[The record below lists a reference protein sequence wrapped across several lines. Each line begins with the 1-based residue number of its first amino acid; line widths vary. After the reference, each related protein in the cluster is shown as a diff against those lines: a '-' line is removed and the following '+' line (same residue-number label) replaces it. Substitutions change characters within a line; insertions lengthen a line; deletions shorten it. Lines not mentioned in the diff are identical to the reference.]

1 MQGRTAHARRFDTIA
16 VMRARRIGLT
26 ITALVAAM
34 AVLGGC
40 AVNEQG
46 QGVSDLSGTLDGAGS
61 SAQGAAQD
69 AWIAGFQRAN
79 GSVTVNYDPA
89 GSGAG
94 REQFIVGAVGYAGS
108 DTALSIEETEGSLG
122 RCTEDSGAI
131 NLPVYL
137 SPIVLAFNIEGVDRL
152 QLDAA
157 SVAGI
162 FSGAIERWNDPALVT
177 LNPDVTL
184 PDARIS
190 PVHRSDD
197 SGTTENFTE
206 YLAEAAPEQWPF
218 EPDDAF
224 PAEGEAAQGNS
235 GIAAV
240 MRDGVNVIGYLDG
253 SRSEGL
259 DVASL
264 AVGGGF
270 VEPNATSAAAVV
282 DVSPMQAGRADD
294 DLVVDIDRATQEPGV
309 YPLVLVSYLIACRE
323 YADEREGEL
332 VRNYLQWVASAEG
345 QDAAAEDAGS
355 APISDAL
362 RERVEAA
369 VDGIR

>member
-1 MQGRTAHARRFDTIA
+1 MPGGTVHPRRFGTMA
-16 VMRARRIGLT
+16 VMRARRSGLT
-26 ITALVAAM
+26 ITALAAAV

-79 GSVTVNYDPA
+79 SSVTVNYDPA

-108 DTALSIEETEGSLG
+108 DTALSIEETEGPLA

-162 FSGAIERWNDPALVT
+162 FSGAIERWNDPALVS
-177 LNPDVTL
+177 LNPDVAL
-184 PDARIS
+184 PDARIT

-206 YLAEAAPEQWPF
+206 YLAEAAPGQWPF

-235 GIAAV
+235 GVAAV

-264 AVGGGF
+264 VVGDDV
-270 VEPNATSAAAVV
+270 VEPNAASAAAVV
-282 DVSPMQAGRADD
+282 DVSPMQAGRAAD

-369 VDGIR
+369 VDAIR

>member
-1 MQGRTAHARRFDTIA
+1 MTGMRTQRFGPAIA
-16 VMRARRIGLT
+16 GLAA
-26 ITALVAAM
+26 TAALLA
-34 AVLGGC
+34 GC
-40 AVNEQG
+40 AANEQG
-46 QGVSDLSGTLDGAGS
+46 DLESDLSGVLDGAGS

-79 GSVTVNYDPA
+79 AGVTVNYDPA

-94 REQFIVGAVGYAGS
+94 REQFIVGAVAYAGS
-108 DTALSIEETEGSLG
+108 DTPLGLDEVDGPLERCTEGS
-122 RCTEDSGAI
+122 GAM

-137 SPIVLAFNIEGVDRL
+137 SPIALAFNVEGVDRL

-162 FSGAIERWNDPALVT
+162 FTGAIERWNDPALVA
-177 LNPDVTL
+177 LNPGVAL
-184 PDARIS
+184 PDARIT

-197 SGTTENFTE
+197 SGTTENFTD
-206 YLAEAAPEQWPF
+206 YLAEAAPEQWPN

-224 PAEGEAAQGNS
+224 PYEGEAAQGNS

-240 MRDGVNVIGYLDG
+240 VRDGVNVIGYLDA
-253 SRSEGL
+253 SRAEGL

-264 AVGGGF
+264 AVGDGF
-270 VEPNATSAAAVV
+270 VAPDAESASAIV
-282 DVSPMQAGRADD
+282 DVSPMEADRADD
-294 DLVVDIDRATQEPGV
+294 DLVIDIDRATTEAGV

-323 YADEREGEL
+323 YRDPNDGEL
-332 VRNYLQWVASAEG
+332 VRAYLEWVSSAEG
-345 QDAAAEDAGS
+345 QDAAAADAGS

-362 RERVEAA
+362 RGQVQAA
-369 VDGIR
+369 VAGIR

>member
-1 MQGRTAHARRFDTIA
+1 
-16 VMRARRIGLT
+16 MRARRFGLT
-26 ITALVAAM
+26 VTGLAATVAL
-34 AVLGGC
+34 LGGC

-46 QGVSDLSGTLDGAGS
+46 DAESELAGTLDGAGS

-69 AWIAGFQRAN
+69 TWIAGFQRAN
-79 GSVTVNYDPA
+79 ASVTVNYDPA

-94 REQFIVGAVGYAGS
+94 REQFIVGAVAYAGS
-108 DTALSIEETEGSLG
+108 DTPLSDEEAEGPLE
-122 RCTEDSGAI
+122 RCAEGSGAI

-137 SPIVLAFNIEGVDRL
+137 SPIALAFSIEGVDRL

-162 FSGAIERWNDPALVT
+162 FTGAIERWNDPALVR

-184 PDARIS
+184 PDARIT

-197 SGTTENFTE
+197 SGTTENFTD
-206 YLAEAAPEQWPF
+206 YLAEAAPDAWPN
-218 EPDDAF
+218 EADDAF
-224 PAEGEAAQGNS
+224 PYEGEAAQGNS

-240 MRDGVNVIGYLDG
+240 IRDGVNVIGYLDA
-253 SRSEGL
+253 SRAEGL

-264 AVGGGF
+264 AVGDGS
-270 VEPNATSAAAVV
+270 VAPDADSAAAIA
-282 DVSPMQAGRADD
+282 DVSPMETGRADD
-294 DLVVDIDRATQEPGV
+294 DLVIDIDRATSEPGV

-323 YADEREGEL
+323 YRDPDEGAL
-332 VRNYLQWVASAEG
+332 VRSYLEWVSSADG

-362 RERVEAA
+362 RERVQAA
-369 VDGIR
+369 IAAIR

>member
-1 MQGRTAHARRFDTIA
+1 MAGMRSRRSGSAI
-16 VMRARRIGLT
+16 MGLAAT
-26 ITALVAAM
+26 VAL
-34 AVLGGC
+34 LGGC

-46 QGVSDLSGTLDGAGS
+46 DVESDLSGTLDGAGS

-69 AWIAGFQRAN
+69 TWIAGFQRAN

-94 REQFIVGAVGYAGS
+94 REQFIVGAVAYAGS
-108 DTALSIEETEGSLG
+108 DTPLSVEEVEGPLE
-122 RCTEDSGAI
+122 RCAEGSGAI

-137 SPIVLAFNIEGVDRL
+137 SPIALAFNVEGIDRL

-162 FSGAIERWNDPALVT
+162 FTGAIERWNDPALVR

-184 PDARIS
+184 PDARIT

-197 SGTTENFTE
+197 SGTTENFTD
-206 YLAEAAPEQWPF
+206 YLAEAAPDAWPN
-218 EPDDAF
+218 EADDAF
-224 PAEGEAAQGNS
+224 PYEGEAAQGNS

-240 MRDGVNVIGYLDG
+240 IRDGVNVIGYLDA
-253 SRSEGL
+253 SRAEGL
-259 DVASL
+259 DLASL
-264 AVGGGF
+264 AVGDGF
-270 VEPNATSAAAVV
+270 VAPNAASASAIV
-282 DVSPMQAGRADD
+282 DVSPMEPGRADD
-294 DLVVDIDRATQEPGV
+294 DLVIDIDRATSEPGV

-323 YADEREGEL
+323 YREPNDGEL
-332 VRNYLQWVASAEG
+332 VRGYLEWVSSADG

-362 RERVEAA
+362 RERVQAA
-369 VDGIR
+369 IAGIR

>member
-1 MQGRTAHARRFDTIA
+1 MAG
-16 VMRARRIGLT
+16 MRAHRFGLT
-26 ITALVAAM
+26 MTGLAATVAL
-34 AVLGGC
+34 LGGC

-46 QGVSDLSGTLDGAGS
+46 DRESDLSGVLDGAGS

-79 GSVTVNYDPA
+79 AGVTVNYDPA

-94 REQFIVGAVGYAGS
+94 REQFIVGAVDYAGS
-108 DTALSIEETEGSLG
+108 DTPLTVDETEGPLE
-122 RCTEDSGAI
+122 RCAEGSGAI

-137 SPIVLAFNIEGVDRL
+137 SPIALAFNIEGVDRL

-157 SVAGI
+157 SVARI
-162 FSGAIERWNDPALVT
+162 FTGEIERWNDPDLVR
-177 LNPDVTL
+177 LNPEVTL
-184 PDARIS
+184 PDERIT

-206 YLAEAAPEQWPF
+206 YLAEAAPEQWPD

-224 PAEGEAAQGNS
+224 PYEGEAAQGNS
-235 GIAAV
+235 GIV
-240 MRDGVNVIGYLDG
+240 GVIRDGVNVIGYIDA

-259 DVASL
+259 DIASL
-264 AVGGGF
+264 IVGEEAVAPDA
-270 VEPNATSAAAVV
+270 ESASAVV
-282 DVSPMQAGRADD
+282 DVSPMEPGRPED
-294 DLVVDIDRATQEPGV
+294 DLVIDIDRGTSEPGV

-323 YADEREGEL
+323 YREPNDGEL
-332 VRNYLQWVASAEG
+332 VRSYLEWVASPEG

-355 APISDAL
+355 APISAAL
-362 RERVEAA
+362 RERVQAA
-369 VDGIR
+369 VAAIR

>member
-1 MQGRTAHARRFDTIA
+1 
-16 VMRARRIGLT
+16 MRARRLGLIFT
-26 ITALVAAM
+26 GLAATVAL
-34 AVLGGC
+34 LGGC

-46 QGVSDLSGTLDGAGS
+46 DAESDLSGTLDGAGS

-94 REQFIVGAVGYAGS
+94 REQFIAGAVAYAGS
-108 DTALSIEETEGSLG
+108 DTPLPIDDAEGDLE
-122 RCTEDSGAI
+122 RCAAGSGAI

-137 SPIVLAFNIEGVDRL
+137 SPIALAFNIEGVDRL
-152 QLDAA
+152 RLDAA

-162 FSGAIERWNDPALVT
+162 FTGAIERWNDPALVA
-177 LNPDVTL
+177 LNPDVSL
-184 PDARIS
+184 PDERIT

-197 SGTTENFTE
+197 SGTTENFTD
-206 YLAEAAPEQWPF
+206 YLAEAAPEAWPD

-224 PAEGEAAQGNS
+224 PYDGEAAQGNS

-240 MRDGVNVIGYLDG
+240 IRDGVNVIGYIDA
-253 SRSEGL
+253 SRAEGL

-264 AVGGGF
+264 AVGDGS
-270 VEPNATSAAAVV
+270 VAPDAESAAAIA
-282 DVSPMQAGRADD
+282 DVSPIEPGRPDD
-294 DLVVDIDRATQEPGV
+294 DLVIDIDRATSEAGV

-323 YADEREGEL
+323 YRDQNEARL
-332 VRNYLQWVASAEG
+332 VRAYLEWVSSAEG

-362 RERVEAA
+362 RERVQAA
-369 VDGIR
+369 IAGIR

>member
-1 MQGRTAHARRFDTIA
+1 MRVRRLA
-16 VMRARRIGLT
+16 LT
-26 ITALVAAM
+26 ITALAA
-34 AVLGGC
+34 ASGLLGGC

-46 QGVSDLSGTLDGAGS
+46 QGQSNLKGTLDGAGS

-108 DTALSIEETEGSLG
+108 DTALSIEETSGTLA
-122 RCTEDSGAI
+122 RCTEGSGAI
-131 NLPVYL
+131 DLPVYL
-137 SPIVLAFNIEGVDRL
+137 SPIVLAFNVDGVDRL

-162 FSGAIERWNDPALVT
+162 FSGAIERWNDPGLVR
-177 LNPDVTL
+177 LNPGASL
-184 PDARIS
+184 PDARIT

-206 YLAEAAPEQWPF
+206 YLAEAAPERWPT

-224 PAEGEAAQGNS
+224 PFEGEAAQGNS
-235 GIAAV
+235 GVAAV
-240 MRDGVNVIGYLDG
+240 IRDGVNVIGYLDG

-259 DVASL
+259 DVAAL
-264 AVGGGF
+264 VVGDDV
-270 VEPNATSAAAVV
+270 VEPDAQSAAAVV
-282 DVSPMQAGRADD
+282 DVSPMEPDRADD
-294 DLVVDIDRATQEPGV
+294 DLVIDIDRATREPGV
-309 YPLVLVSYLIACRE
+309 YPLVLVSYLITCRE
-323 YADEREGEL
+323 YANPGEGEL
-332 VRNYLQWVASAEG
+332 VRGYLQWVASAEG

-355 APISDAL
+355 APISDSL
-362 RERVEAA
+362 RERVQAA
-369 VDGIR
+369 VDGIG

>member
-1 MQGRTAHARRFDTIA
+1 MTGMRTQRF
-16 VMRARRIGLT
+16 GLVFAGLAT
-26 ITALVAAM
+26 M
-34 AVLGGC
+34 AVLLGGC

-46 QGVSDLSGTLDGAGS
+46 DTESDLSGVLDGAGS

-79 GSVTVNYDPA
+79 AGVTVNYDPA

-108 DTALSIEETEGSLG
+108 DTPLGVAEVEGSLE
-122 RCTEDSGAI
+122 RCVAGSGAI

-137 SPIVLAFNIEGVDRL
+137 SPIALAFNIEGVDRL
-152 QLDAA
+152 QLDAT

-162 FSGAIERWNDPALVT
+162 FTGAIERWNDPVLVR
-177 LNPDVTL
+177 LNPEVAL
-184 PDARIS
+184 PDARIT

-197 SGTTENFTE
+197 SGTTANFTD
-206 YLAEAAPEQWPF
+206 YLAEAAPEQWPN

-224 PAEGEAAQGNS
+224 PYEGEAAQGNS

-240 MRDGVNVIGYLDG
+240 VRDGVNVIGYLDA
-253 SRSEGL
+253 SRAEGL

-264 AVGGGF
+264 AVGDGF
-270 VEPNATSAAAVV
+270 VAPDAESASAIV
-282 DVSPMQAGRADD
+282 DVSPMEPGRAED
-294 DLVVDIDRATQEPGV
+294 DLVIDIDRATTEAGV

-323 YADEREGEL
+323 YRDANEGGL
-332 VRNYLQWVASAEG
+332 VRAYLEWVSSAEG
-345 QDAAAEDAGS
+345 QDAAAADAGS
-355 APISDAL
+355 APISVAL
-362 RERVEAA
+362 RGQVQAA
-369 VDGIR
+369 VAGIR